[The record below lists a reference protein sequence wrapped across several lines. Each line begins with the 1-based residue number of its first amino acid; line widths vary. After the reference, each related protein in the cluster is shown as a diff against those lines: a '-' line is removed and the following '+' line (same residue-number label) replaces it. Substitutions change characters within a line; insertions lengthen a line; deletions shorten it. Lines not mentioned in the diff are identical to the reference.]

1 MDVALVNKTYI
12 WVFKPVLPRNY
23 NKKNN
28 LSKYVSVVEDPESIF
43 FFFGGGGLEK
53 DTPGLMYLTAFS
65 NIIKTGH
72 FEIILNF
79 TV

>member
-12 WVFKPVLPRNY
+12 WVFKPVLPQNY

-28 LSKYVSVVEDPESIF
+28 LFKYVSVVEDPESILLG
-43 FFFGGGGLEK
+43 GGGGLEK

>member
-43 FFFGGGGLEK
+43 FFGGGG
-53 DTPGLMYLTAFS
+53 G
-65 NIIKTGH
+65 
-72 FEIILNF
+72 
-79 TV
+79 